1 LTVNAFEY
9 VNPDSLK
16 AVPKL
21 LRGAGNREVVLIAGG
36 MDLLGELKDELIAP
50 EQLVNLKSLPEL
62 KYIRHDAKGLR
73 IGATTTLSEILAD
86 AKIQADYP
94 GLAQAADSVAS
105 IQVRN
110 VGTIGGNLCQRP
122 RCWYY
127 RNPEFP
133 CLKKGGN
140 FCYAVGGNSKYHA
153 ILGGD
158 PCFIVHP
165 SDLAPALI
173 ALGASVHTRG
183 ARGTRELPV
192 ESLYVLPK
200 DNVSAETVL
209 AVDEVI
215 TEVVVPAP
223 LPGSKSVYLKFKE
236 KGTMDFAMAAAAV
249 SLQVQAGQCRAA
261 RIVLGGVAP
270 KPWPVPEAERLLVGQ
285 AVTEAA
291 AEAASEVALKGA
303 DPLDYNAYKVPLT
316 KALVKR
322 AILAAAKG

>member
-1 LTVNAFEY
+1 MNAFEY

-21 LRGAGNREVVLIAGG
+21 LKSGEPRDVAVIAGG
-36 MDLLGELKDELIAP
+36 IDLLGELKDELIAP
-50 EQLVNLKSLPEL
+50 RRLVNLKALPDL
-62 KYIRHDAKGLR
+62 RTIRHTSDGVQ
-73 IGATTTLSEILAD
+73 IGATTTLSEIVAD
-86 AKIQADYP
+86 PRIQSGYP
-94 GLAQAADSVAS
+94 ALAQAADSVAS
-105 IQVRN
+105 LQIRN

-140 FCYAVGGNSKYHA
+140 VCFAVGGNNKYHA

-165 SDLAPALI
+165 SDVAPALV
-173 ALGASVHTRG
+173 ALDARVRTQGPRG
-183 ARGTRELPV
+183 KRELPV
-192 ESLYVLPK
+192 ASLYLLPR
-200 DNVSAETVL
+200 DNVATETVL
-209 AVDEVI
+209 APDEVI
-215 TEVVVPAP
+215 TEVMVPPQPA
-223 LPGSKSVYLKFKE
+223 GSGSVYLKFKE
-236 KGTMDFAMAAAAV
+236 KGTMDFAMAAVAASV
-249 SLQVQAGQCRAA
+249 QVQGGVCRAA

-270 KPWPVPEAERLLVGQ
+270 KPWPVPDADRALVGQ

-291 AEAASEVALKGA
+291 AEKAAEAALSGA

-322 AILAAAKG
+322 AILAAANT

>member
-1 LTVNAFEY
+1 MNAFEY

-21 LRGAGNREVVLIAGG
+21 LKGAGNREVVVIAGG

-50 EQLVNLKSLPEL
+50 GQLVNLKSLPEL
-62 KYIRHDAKGLR
+62 KYIRHDAKGLS

-140 FCYAVGGNSKYHA
+140 ICYAVGGNSKYHA

-173 ALGASVHTRG
+173 ALGARVHTRG
-183 ARGTRELPV
+183 GRGARELPV
-192 ESLYVLPK
+192 ESLYVLPQ

-215 TEVVVPAP
+215 TEVTVPAP

-236 KGTMDFAMAAAAV
+236 KGTMDFAMAAVAV
-249 SLQVQAGQCRAA
+249 SLQVQGGQCRAA

-270 KPWPVPEAERLLVGQ
+270 KPWPVPDAEGLLVGQ
-285 AVTEAA
+285 AVTEAT

-303 DPLDYNAYKVPLT
+303 DPLDHNAYKVPLT
-316 KALVKR
+316 KTLVKR

>member
-1 LTVNAFEY
+1 VNAFEY
-9 VNPDSLK
+9 VNPDSVK

-21 LRGAGNREVVLIAGG
+21 LEQSGAREAVLIAGG
-36 MDLLGELKDELIAP
+36 MDLLGELKDELISP
-50 EQLVNLKSLPEL
+50 GRLVNLKSLPDL

-73 IGATTTLSEILAD
+73 IGATTTLSEIVSEG
-86 AKIQADYP
+86 KIQAGYP

-140 FCYAVGGNSKYHA
+140 VCYAVGGNSKYHA

-173 ALGASVHTRG
+173 VLGARVHTRG
-183 ARGTRELPV
+183 PRGTRALPV
-192 ESLYVLPK
+192 ESLYVLPR

-209 AVDEVI
+209 AADEVI
-215 TEVVVPAP
+215 TEVEVPAP
-223 LPGSKSVYLKFKE
+223 SEGSKSVYLKFKE
-236 KGTMDFAMAAAAV
+236 KGSMDFAMAAVAV
-249 SLQVQAGQCRAA
+249 SLQMQGEMCRAA

-270 KPWPVPEAERLLVGQ
+270 KPWSVPEADTSLVGK
-285 AVTEAA
+285 AVTEAS
-291 AEAASEVALKGA
+291 AEAAAEVALKGA
-303 DPLDYNAYKVPLT
+303 DPLDHNAYKVPLT